1 MEHDYQ
7 KQILDLQ
14 DQLKA
19 KEDMIS
25 SQNELLEGF
34 KAKEN
39 SYNEQISNYQEQ
51 VMRLRDM
58 NTDLF
63 LRVSQPV
70 ETIAAEEPAVKEPTT
85 TLADI
90 TSQW

>member
-1 MEHDYQ
+1 MEKLQ
-7 KQILDLQ
+7 KQILELQ

-19 KEDMIS
+19 KDDAIKCHE
-25 SQNELLEGF
+25 ELIEGF

-70 ETIAAEEPAVKEPTT
+70 ETAAAEPVVEEPTT

>member
-1 MEHDYQ
+1 MEKLQ
-7 KQILDLQ
+7 KQILELQ

-19 KEDMIS
+19 KEDMIQN
-25 SQNELLEGF
+25 QNELLEGF

-39 SYNEQISNYQEQ
+39 SYNEKISNYQEQ

-70 ETIAAEEPAVKEPTT
+70 EPAVVVEEEKPSQESTIS
-85 TLADI
+85 LEDI
-90 TSQW
+90 LG